1 MQQWLRRLISLYKDT
16 GDIKTLQMEN
26 PLLHGIRSLEDIA
39 NNITVERVWASQI
52 EASVVRMLLGK
63 VDVDLV
69 LLEGASDSAANQ
81 LLAALN
87 SVKTTRCIVMV
98 RVDDCHYRYLRQ
110 VSKQTIFTTAWL
122 LHLSTC
128 MAMHEDEDDQLF

>member
-98 RVDDCHYRYLRQ
+98 RVDDCHY
-110 VSKQTIFTTAWL
+110 
-122 LHLSTC
+122 
-128 MAMHEDEDDQLF
+128 

>member
-1 MQQWLRRLISLYKDT
+1 
-16 GDIKTLQMEN
+16 MEN

-98 RVDDCHYRYLRQ
+98 RVDDCHY
-110 VSKQTIFTTAWL
+110 
-122 LHLSTC
+122 
-128 MAMHEDEDDQLF
+128 